1 MIDNEIINKD
11 LLNTFLLNY
20 KTPVI
25 ENNVSFYHVTLSEAE
40 YLLRA
45 YSGLNI
51 IIDKNYDKD
60 GKYK

>member
-1 MIDNEIINKD
+1 MSDINKD
-11 LLNTFLLNY
+11 LLDVFITKV
-20 KTPVI
+20 KTPII
-25 ENNVSFYHVTLSEAE
+25 ENNACFYHVTLTEAE